1 MHSSGTLTTSLS
13 IGSHLT
19 PSISFIITFGL
30 ETNNSKPSLLIVSI
44 KTDKCNS
51 PRPQTSKL
59 SAESVSFTLKLTFL
73 SSSLNNLSLIC
84 LEVTNWPSFPANG
97 PLFTLNVI
105 DTVGSSI
112 STKSIFSGLFTS
124 QIVSP
129 MFISEIP
136 DRQTISP
143 AETFSTSVLFNPT
156 YVNNFAI
163 LPCSVLSFLQTAT
176 VVPLFIVPL
185 STLPTAILPKYSS

>member
-1 MHSSGTLTTSLS
+1 M
-13 IGSHLT
+13 
-19 PSISFIITFGL
+19 
-30 ETNNSKPSLLIVSI
+30 
-44 KTDKCNS
+44 
-51 PRPQTSKL
+51 
-59 SAESVSFTLKLTFL
+59 
-73 SSSLNNLSLIC
+73 
-84 LEVTNWPSFPANG
+84 
-97 PLFTLNVI
+97 FTLNVI

-143 AETFSTSVLFNPT
+143 AETLSTSVLFNPT

>member
-84 LEVTNWPSFPANG
+84 LEVTN
-97 PLFTLNVI
+97 
-105 DTVGSSI
+105 
-112 STKSIFSGLFTS
+112 
-124 QIVSP
+124 
-129 MFISEIP
+129 
-136 DRQTISP
+136 
-143 AETFSTSVLFNPT
+143 
-156 YVNNFAI
+156 
-163 LPCSVLSFLQTAT
+163 
-176 VVPLFIVPL
+176 
-185 STLPTAILPKYSS
+185 